1 MAIRIRLARMG
12 AKKRPFYRV
21 VVANAEAPRD
31 GKFIEILGTY
41 DPNQE
46 PAAIALEKDVLKK
59 WLSKGAKPTETVN
72 RLIRS
77 TGILKELS
85 S

>member
-46 PAAIALEKDVLKK
+46 PAAVALEKDALKK